1 MTYRDR
7 RAARAD
13 RLRGWADGRDAK
25 SAASLAQAHTI
36 ADGIPFGQPIL
47 VGHHSEKRA
56 RRDQERIH
64 NGMRAGIDHADKA
77 DAMRSRAAN
86 IDAAAERAIYSDD
99 PDAIERLTEKLA
111 DLEAERDRITAY
123 NASARKAHR
132 ADRAQHTG
140 DLSILDDRQRAD
152 LLSIVR
158 HAPFQMRKDGSFPAY
173 ATANLSGS
181 ISRQRARLAEL
192 SGAPRPLP
200 TFRPDHQNVCRHC
213 GEWEANHDRR
223 YDLAGAPLLCLSG
236 WPVIA

>member
-13 RLRGWADGRDAK
+13 RLRGWADGRDAR
-25 SAASLAQAHTI
+25 SAASFAQAHTI

-56 RRDQERIH
+56 RRDQDRIH
-64 NGMRAGIDHADKA
+64 AGMRAGIDHADKA

-123 NASARKAHR
+123 NKAARAAKKAGR
-132 ADRAQHTG
+132 AIESE
-140 DLSILDDRQRAD
+140 DLDILSDRQRAD
-152 LLSIVR
+152 LLSLARVGM
-158 HAPFQMRKDGSFPAY
+158 MRPDGTFPAY

-181 ISRQRARLAEL
+181 ISKQRERLARMT
-192 SGAPRPLP
+192 GAPRPLP